1 MFLKDYQAMLLD
13 DFADY
18 LRSAQELGSA
28 SLAYQKSVREWKE
41 LSFAPPYYPLPGAEE
56 VPYVCLRVPTGG
68 GKTFLAAH
76 SIEMVHQH
84 YRPADTSLT
93 IWLVPTEAIRSQT
106 LRILK
111 NREHPLTQSLRR
123 AIGELEILDTTE
135 ALYVSRPTL
144 DTKHTIIVATMQSF
158 KRDDTSGLR
167 VFKENGHL
175 MDHFHGGIPEELKG
189 NHSLVDVLRLRTPF
203 IIVDEAHNQG
213 TALALSSLAEFNP
226 CAVLELTATPDRNH
240 NPSNVLRSVS
250 ASQLQAEDMLKLPL
264 ELTVHTDWQVV
275 LRDALSRR
283 SQLEEIALEEKNETG
298 EIIRPVLF
306 IQAEKKKQ
314 GQEKMIPSV
323 VKQLLIDDYKI
334 APNDIAICI
343 GGLDEIGERQMEDAD
358 FPRVI
363 ITVDKLREGWDCP
376 FAYVMMTFRGTTS
389 KTAVEQVVG
398 RVLRMPHV
406 KRKKREAL
414 NRAYCYACSPD
425 FAEVVRSLK
434 DGLVESGFERMDV
447 KDLIHIADSGSAD
460 DEDMFDLQEETAV
473 QLPKKSDGSV
483 VTPSFKDFTKSQQD
497 KVELSP
503 ETGSVIFKGKPSKQ
517 LKEQVAA
524 AISTAGGDDAAE
536 IFKLDMEQ
544 NLAPRAKGKS
554 PADYPSRNGAIFEVP
569 RLMLR
574 QEHWFDEFEQSH
586 LLDGEWTLTDDFD
599 FVLNEEEFSTKAEDL
614 KQFRFEVTSGEVRY
628 TFYQKQEQ
636 ELLLNQREGGWS
648 KVELVRWL
656 DWNTDFH
663 YADQPDK
670 QAWLN
675 RMIDEL
681 TEKRGADIESL
692 AYRKFRLRQSIQQKL
707 SKGLKLIEQKNFE
720 DFFSNEDSFEVP
732 GGEHCLTF
740 KEGQY
745 GYNSAYSGRY
755 IFNKHFFPVI
765 GDLKSQGEEFD
776 CACRID
782 QHSDVEWWVR
792 NVEKQPNAFWLQTSR
807 GRFYPDFVVKLK
819 SGKVVVIE
827 YKGAHLV
834 SDSKEKD
841 DIGQLWER
849 RSDGGCGFKMV
860 ANKDWTQLDL
870 ALKS

>member
-13 DFADY
+13 DYSDY
-18 LRSAQELGSA
+18 LRQAKELGSA
-28 SLAYQKSVREWKE
+28 SLAYQQSVQEWKN
-41 LSFAPPYYPLPGAEE
+41 LTFKPPYYPLPGAEE

-84 YRPADTSLT
+84 YRHADTMLT
-93 IWLVPTEAIRSQT
+93 IWLVPTDAIRVQT

-111 NREHPLTQSLRR
+111 NRDHPLTQSLRR
-123 AIGELEILDTTE
+123 AIGDLEVLDTTE

-144 DTKHTIIVATMQSF
+144 DTCHTIIVATMQSF
-158 KRDDTSGLR
+158 KRDDTSGLK

-175 MDHFHGGIPEELKG
+175 MDHFHPNIPKELKG

-213 TALALSSLAEFNP
+213 TPLALSSLAEFNP

-264 ELTVHTDWQVV
+264 ELSVHSDWQIV

-283 SQLEEIALEEKNETG
+283 AQLEETALEEKKLTG
-298 EIIRPVLF
+298 EYIRPVLF

-314 GQEKMIPSV
+314 GQEKMIPEV
-323 VKQLLIDDYKI
+323 VKQRLIDDYKI
-334 APNDIAICI
+334 AENDIAICI
-343 GGLDEIGERQMEDAD
+343 GGVDEIGERQMEDAD

-406 KRKKREAL
+406 KRKQHEAL
-414 NRAYCYACSPD
+414 NRAYCYACSLD
-425 FAEVVRSLK
+425 FADVVRGLK

-447 KDLIHIADSGSAD
+447 KALIHITDSGSAE
-460 DEDMFDLQEETAV
+460 DEDIFDLQEETAV
-473 QLPKKSDGSV
+473 SLPRKEDGTIV
-483 VTPSFKDFTKSQQD
+483 APSFKDFTKTQQE

-503 ETGSVIFKGKPSKQ
+503 ENGTVIFKGKPSPALQKQ
-517 LKEQVAA
+517 VTK
-524 AISTAGGDDAAE
+524 AIEDAGGKDASE

-544 NLAPRAKGKS
+544 ELAPRTKGKS
-554 PADYPSRNGAIFEVP
+554 PNDFPARKGEIFEVP

-574 QEHWFDEFEQSH
+574 QGTWYDEFEESH
-586 LLDGEWTLTDDFD
+586 LLHGEWTLSDDFD
-599 FVLNEEEFSTKAEDL
+599 YVLSEDEFSTKAEDL
-614 KQFRFEVTSGEVRY
+614 KNFRFDVTRGKVQYS
-628 TFYQKQEQ
+628 FYEQQEQ
-636 ELLLNQREGGWS
+636 ELLLNQREGGWG
-648 KVELVRWL
+648 KLDLVNWL
-656 DWNTDFH
+656 DWNVDFQ

-675 RMIDEL
+675 RMLDEL
-681 TEKRGADIESL
+681 ITKRDVDVETL

-707 SKGLKLIEQKNFE
+707 VKGLKNVQQKTFTHLFAEE
-720 DFFSNEDSFEVP
+720 DAFEVP
-732 GGEHCLTF
+732 GGEHCLRF
-740 KEGQY
+740 MEGQY
-745 GYNSAYSGRY
+745 GYNNAYSGRY
-755 IFNKHFFPVI
+755 IFEKHFFPVV
-765 GDLKSQGEEFD
+765 GDLKSKGEEFD

-782 QHSDVEWWVR
+782 QHPEVEYWVR
-792 NVEKQPNAFWLQTSR
+792 NVEKQPNAFWLQTS
-807 GRFYPDFVVKLK
+807 GQRFYPDFVVKLK
-819 SGKVVVIE
+819 SGKIIVIE

-834 SDSKEKD
+834 TDSKEKN
-841 DIGQLWER
+841 DIGKLWER
-849 RSDGGCGFKMV
+849 RSEGSCVFSMV
-860 ANKDWTQLDL
+860 ADKDWSFL
-870 ALKS
+870 AASLTN